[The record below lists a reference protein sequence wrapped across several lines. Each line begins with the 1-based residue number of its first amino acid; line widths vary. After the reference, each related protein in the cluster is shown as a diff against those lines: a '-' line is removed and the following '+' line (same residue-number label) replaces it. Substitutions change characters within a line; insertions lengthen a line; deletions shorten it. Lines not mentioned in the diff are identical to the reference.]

1 MNKKSQAA
9 DFFEN
14 LKKQKWLIPVLIIIF
29 LILLGSMIFLS
40 EDSFISPTL
49 YQKF

>member
-1 MNKKSQAA
+1 MSKTSEVSN
-9 DFFEN
+9 FVEFI
-14 LKKQKWLIPVLIIIF
+14 KKQKWLIPVLLIIF

-40 EDSFISPTL
+40 EDSSLSPFL